1 MEVQKLRAKREP
13 HRVSHRRAARRVGL
27 IAAILIG
34 GGAGLGG
41 NCPSAHAQPPA
52 TGSGLIQG
60 PTRPSPVIGKQG
72 QATSPRQP
80 SITSPATPRPT
91 TGGSQSTRGAV
102 PAVSPNT
109 TTPASNAAQGT
120 AGQEAGGQLPAAPS
134 ASASDIQPP
143 AVDAVPPIDTLQSPE
158 AGLGGGGLSGDLSAA
173 LGAGAAAGFGAA
185 LADAS
190 IGRGSYSAAPNMTGD
205 LFGMGGSC
213 IILKETS
220 VDPNLASGLGG
231 GITDPNAGKGIYLPG
246 PDVATRRVKL
256 SENFSPEVR
265 DRCFLNYNY
274 FNNAIGGLD
283 NVNRWTLGLERLLV
297 DDLISIETRLP
308 MASTLQSTQDSLAMG
323 DRGYE
328 LGNLTL
334 ITKGVLFRDEDSLW
348 TAGMGVT
355 APLADDSLLT
365 RGSTPLVRIENQAV
379 HLLPFIAT
387 LQRLNSR
394 TLIQAFAE
402 IDVDTNGN
410 PVYGDAFLGTLPYA
424 GRLNDSTLLMLDF
437 SLHRLIRQN
446 PRNAFVRQVIGNA
459 ELHYTGSLENAD
471 VVRGPGFEITDLA
484 RRFNIVNATFSQHW
498 VLANNVVV
506 TPGIAVPLTSGT
518 DKQFDFEAILQL
530 NYFR

>member
-1 MEVQKLRAKREP
+1 MN
-13 HRVSHRRAARRVGL
+13 AAPQVDTPLGPET
-27 IAAILIG
+27 
-34 GGAGLGG
+34 GLG
-41 NCPSAHAQPPA
+41 
-52 TGSGLIQG
+52 
-60 PTRPSPVIGKQG
+60 V
-72 QATSPRQP
+72 
-80 SITSPATPRPT
+80 
-91 TGGSQSTRGAV
+91 
-102 PAVSPNT
+102 
-109 TTPASNAAQGT
+109 
-120 AGQEAGGQLPAAPS
+120 
-134 ASASDIQPP
+134 
-143 AVDAVPPIDTLQSPE
+143 
-158 AGLGGGGLSGDLSAA
+158 GGLPGDLSAA

-213 IILKETS
+213 IILKQTS
-220 VDPNLASGLGG
+220 VNPNAGIGGPGG
-231 GITDPNAGKGIYLPG
+231 GITGPNEGKGIYLPG

-274 FNNAIGGLD
+274 FNNAVGGLD

-297 DDLISIETRLP
+297 DDLISLEARLP
-308 MASTLQSTQDSLAMG
+308 MASTLLSTQDSLAMG

-355 APLADDSLLT
+355 APLADDSLLM
-365 RGSTPLVRIENQAV
+365 RGSTPLVQIENQAV

-387 LQRLNSR
+387 LQQLNSR
-394 TLIQAFAE
+394 TLFQAFAE

-410 PVYGDAFLGTLPYA
+410 PVYGNATLGTLPYA

-437 SLHRLIRQN
+437 SLHRLLRQN
-446 PRNAFVRQVIGNA
+446 PRSALVRQVIGNA
-459 ELHYTGSLENAD
+459 ELHYTGSLEDAD
-471 VVRGPGFEITDLA
+471 IVRGPGFEITDLA

-498 VLANNVVV
+498 VLANNVVI
-506 TPGIAVPLTSGT
+506 TPGIAVPLSSGT

>member
-1 MEVQKLRAKREP
+1 VTAPQ
-13 HRVSHRRAARRVGL
+13 VNAAETP
-27 IAAILIG
+27 AAVTG
-34 GGAGLGG
+34 
-41 NCPSAHAQPPA
+41 QPPIA
-52 TGSGLIQG
+52 DA
-60 PTRPSPVIGKQG
+60 PTV
-72 QATSPRQP
+72 
-80 SITSPATPRPT
+80 
-91 TGGSQSTRGAV
+91 
-102 PAVSPNT
+102 
-109 TTPASNAAQGT
+109 NAA
-120 AGQEAGGQLPAAPS
+120 
-134 ASASDIQPP
+134 
-143 AVDAVPPIDTLQSPE
+143 PPIDTLQGPE
-158 AGLGGGGLSGDLSAA
+158 AGLGGGGLPGDLSAA

-185 LADAS
+185 LADSA

-205 LFGMGGSC
+205 LFGRGGSS
-213 IILKETS
+213 IIIPGQVPTG
-220 VDPNLASGLGG
+220 PNYGER
-231 GITDPNAGKGIYLPG
+231 IYLPG

-283 NVNRWTLGLERLLV
+283 DVNRWTLGLERLLV
-297 DDLISIETRLP
+297 DDLISLEARLP
-308 MASTLQSTQDSLAMG
+308 MASTLSSTQDSLAMG

-365 RGSTPLVRIENQAV
+365 RGSTPLVQIENEAV

-387 LQRLNSR
+387 LQQLNSR
-394 TLIQAFAE
+394 TLFQAFAE

-410 PVYGDAFLGTLPYA
+410 PVYGNATLGTLPYA

-437 SLHRLIRQN
+437 SLHRLLRQS
-446 PRNAFVRQVIGNA
+446 PRGAFVRQVIGNA
-459 ELHYTGSLENAD
+459 ELHYTGSLEDAD
-471 VVRGPGFEITDLA
+471 IVRGPGFEITDLA

-498 VLANNVVV
+498 VLSNNVVI
-506 TPGIAVPLTSGT
+506 TPGIAVPLRSGT

-530 NYFR
+530 NYLR